1 MHTDLG
7 SDGGSDGPGA
17 RPLGSLTALRRWL
30 GDEAVRQGIIQAL
43 TAAAVVA
50 GLFFLAQTFL
60 ENAERRGLALGFGFL
75 DETAGFDIADAPI
88 PYSAET
94 STYARAVAVGALNTL
109 RVSLLGIGAATVLG
123 AVLGVLRL
131 SGNWLVA
138 RLVSVYVEV
147 FRNLPL
153 LLQILF
159 WYSVIIITL
168 PKVRESLSVGGVIFL
183 NNRGLELPKIL
194 FGPGAW
200 WIALALV
207 AGGIGTWA
215 WGRAA
220 RRYRL
225 ATGRHRPVWP
235 VALAGLVVL
244 PFAAAWAAG
253 WPWAVEVP
261 EFRRFNFQGGMSLSP
276 PLFALWFALTVYTAA
291 FIAEIVRAGIQ
302 SVDEGQREAALALGL
317 SRGLTLRMIILPQ
330 ALRVIIPPTTSQYL
344 NLTKN
349 SSLAIF
355 VGYPDIFAVVGE
367 TINSQTGQ
375 PFEALLILLAFYLTV
390 SLLISLAMNLY
401 NRSIAI
407 REG

>member
-1 MHTDLG
+1 MQADLG
-7 SDGGSDGPGA
+7 SSSA
-17 RPLGSLTALRRWL
+17 ALRVRSLFAVLGRWL
-30 GDEAVRQGIIQAL
+30 SEETVRHVLIQLL

-50 GLFFLAQTFL
+50 GLLFLAHNFL
-60 ENAERRGLALGFGFL
+60 ENAQERGLALGFGFL
-75 DETAGFDIADAPI
+75 DQTAGFDIADAPVS
-88 PYSAET
+88 YSAE
-94 STYARAVAVGALNTL
+94 SSSYARAVLVGALNTL
-109 RVSLLGIGAATVLG
+109 RVAVLGVVAATLLGV
-123 AVLGVLRL
+123 VLGVLRL

-138 RLVSVYVEV
+138 RLVTVYVEV

-168 PKVRESLSVGGVIFL
+168 PKVRESFSVGGVIFL

-194 FGPGAW
+194 FEPGAW
-200 WIALALV
+200 WIAAALA
-207 AGGIGTWA
+207 AGALAAWLWA
-215 WGRAA
+215 RAA
-220 RRYRL
+220 RRHRL
-225 ATGRHRPVWP
+225 ATGKPRPVWP
-235 VALAGLVVL
+235 VALAGLILL
-244 PFAAAWAAG
+244 PLLAAWSTG
-253 WPWAVEVP
+253 WPWTVDIP
-261 EFRRFNFQGGMSLSP
+261 EFNRFNFSGGMTLSP

-302 SVDEGQREAALALGL
+302 SVSEGQREAAYALGL
-317 SRGLTLRMIILPQ
+317 SPGRTMRMIILPQ

-375 PFEALLILLAFYLTV
+375 PFEALLILLVFYLTV

-407 REG
+407 KEA

>member
-1 MHTDLG
+1 MHTDIS
-7 SDGGSDGPGA
+7 SDGVVAND
-17 RPLGSLTALRRWL
+17 PLSALRRWL
-30 GDEAVRQGIIQAL
+30 GDEAVRQALVQVL

-50 GLFFLAQTFL
+50 GLFFLAQNFL
-60 ENAERRGLALGFGFL
+60 ANAEQRGLALGFGFL

-88 PYSAET
+88 SYSAES
-94 STYARAVAVGALNTL
+94 STYGRAVVVGALNTL
-109 RVSLLGIGAATVLG
+109 RISLLGIAAATVLG
-123 AVLGVLRL
+123 VVLGVLRL

-183 NNRGLELPKIL
+183 NNRGLELPKVL
-194 FGPGAW
+194 FAAGAW
-200 WIALALV
+200 WVAGALA
-207 AGGIGTWA
+207 AGALATWA
-215 WGRAA
+215 WSRAA
-220 RRYRL
+220 RHYRL
-225 ATGRHRPVWP
+225 ATGHPRPVWP
-235 VALAGLVVL
+235 MAVAGLVLL
-244 PFAAAWAAG
+244 PIGVAWAAG
-253 WPWAVEVP
+253 WPWSVEVP
-261 EFRRFNFQGGMSLSP
+261 EFNRFNFRGGMTLSP

-302 SVDEGQREAALALGL
+302 SVSDGQREAAYALGL
-317 SRGLTLRMIILPQ
+317 RYGLTLRMIVLPQ

-407 REG
+407 KEG